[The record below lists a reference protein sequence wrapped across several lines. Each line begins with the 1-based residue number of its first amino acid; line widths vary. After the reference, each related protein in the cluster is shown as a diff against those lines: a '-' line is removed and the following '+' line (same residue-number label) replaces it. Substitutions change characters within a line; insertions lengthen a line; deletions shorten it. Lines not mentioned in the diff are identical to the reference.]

1 MMRALNATSFARTLQ
16 RGRLQALADGLAIAV
31 AVSLP
36 WSTSAT
42 GILIVL
48 WLIALLPTL
57 ELSAVR
63 RELATPAGG
72 LPVALCAL
80 AVLGLAWTDASWA
93 ERFEGLAGYV
103 KLLTIPL
110 LFAQFRRSE
119 RGWEAL
125 AGYLVSVLVLLTA
138 SWTLTIWPQLV
149 WRTYPLPGIPAKD
162 YIAQSGE
169 FVIVAFVLLLLAG
182 EMAKTGRRLLAALS
196 VAITIAL
203 LANVAFVAP
212 SRTALVVIPVLL
224 AILGVGR
231 AGWKMGAALILAGVV
246 LAGIAWSSSA
256 FLRERVLVVGTDIG
270 QYRAGQVLTSSGLR
284 MAFWQR
290 SIGLVE
296 QAPVLGHG
304 TAAIT
309 AAFRRSAVGTDGAE
323 AIVTAN
329 PHNQIFAVA
338 IQLGLVGAGLLAA
351 MWIAHLFLFRGGGLA
366 GWIGL
371 VVVAQNIVSS
381 LFNSHL
387 FDFTQGWTYAFGVGV
402 LGGLVMR
409 GSRSPAA
416 LAPASPS

>member
-16 RGRLQALADGLAIAV
+16 RGRLQALADGLAVAV

-48 WLIALLPTL
+48 WLIVLLPTI

-125 AGYLVSVLVLLTA
+125 AGYLVSVLVLLA
-138 SWTLTIWPQLV
+138 VSWTLTTWPQLV

-256 FLRERVLVVGTDIG
+256 FLRERVLVVGADIG

-296 QAPVLGHG
+296 QAPV
-304 TAAIT
+304 
-309 AAFRRSAVGTDGAE
+309 
-323 AIVTAN
+323 
-329 PHNQIFAVA
+329 
-338 IQLGLVGAGLLAA
+338 
-351 MWIAHLFLFRGGGLA
+351 
-366 GWIGL
+366 
-371 VVVAQNIVSS
+371 
-381 LFNSHL
+381 
-387 FDFTQGWTYAFGVGV
+387 
-402 LGGLVMR
+402 
-409 GSRSPAA
+409 
-416 LAPASPS
+416 